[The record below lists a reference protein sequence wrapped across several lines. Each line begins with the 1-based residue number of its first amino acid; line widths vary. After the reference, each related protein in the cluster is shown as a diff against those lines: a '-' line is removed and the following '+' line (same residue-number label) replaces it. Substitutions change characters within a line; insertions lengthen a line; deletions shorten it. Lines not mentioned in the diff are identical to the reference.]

1 MKALKITLYVLGALL
16 ALFLILGL
24 IAPKEV
30 ETTRSIVINAPQELV
45 FNTVNDLSTW
55 ESWSPWKEM
64 DPDMAVTMGE
74 KTLGEGASYSWVGKK
89 SGSGTMSITASQPH
103 SSVNTEVAFEGM
115 GGAQAQF
122 TLAPDEN
129 GTQTT
134 WSFHTDFPFPWNG
147 LMMLMN
153 FKKQINKDYDRG
165 LELLKEKVEA
175 MAQATTPPALEVKT
189 TQIPFQ
195 YFVGI
200 SKKINMADIQ
210 AHYTES
216 LAKAHAAVGAAKI
229 SMPGMPCGLYY
240 SWDMENQQTELA
252 ACVPVAQKSELP
264 GLSSFELPTTDAL
277 LVEYYGDYSGL
288 EKAHLAIDD
297 YLAKNKLEM
306 EFPVIEE
313 YVTDPGQE
321 PDPAKWLTRVYYLVK
336 K

>member
-1 MKALKITLYVLGALL
+1 MKALKITLYVLGTLV

-24 IAPKEV
+24 VAPKEV
-30 ETTRSIVINAPQELV
+30 NTERSTLINAPQELV

-64 DPDMAVTMGE
+64 DPDMVVTMGE
-74 KTLGEGASYSWVGKK
+74 KTTGEGASYSWVGKK
-89 SGSGTMSITASQPH
+89 SGSGIMSITASQPYN
-103 SSVNTEVAFEGM
+103 SVNTNVAFEGM

-122 TLAPDEN
+122 TFAPAEK
-129 GTQTT
+129 GTQTS
-134 WSFHTDFPFPWNG
+134 WNFHTDFPFPWNG
-147 LMMLMN
+147 LMLLMN

-165 LELLKEKVEA
+165 LALLKEKVEA
-175 MAQATTPPALEVKT
+175 MAQAAPPALEVKK

-195 YFVGI
+195 HFVGI

-210 AHYTES
+210 SHYTES
-216 LAKAHAAVGAAKI
+216 LAKAHAAVGEAKI

-264 GLSSFELPTTDAL
+264 GLSSFELPTTNAL

-288 EKAHLAIDD
+288 EKAHQAIDE
-297 YLAKNKLEM
+297 YLNKNQLVM
-306 EFPVIEE
+306 EYPVIEE

-336 K
+336 